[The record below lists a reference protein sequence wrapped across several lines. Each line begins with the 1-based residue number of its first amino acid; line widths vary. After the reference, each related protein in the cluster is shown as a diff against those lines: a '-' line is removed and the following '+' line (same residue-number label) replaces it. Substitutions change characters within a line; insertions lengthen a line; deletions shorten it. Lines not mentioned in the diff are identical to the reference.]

1 MATYVPNAATVT
13 EPTASR
19 EVGSAAE
26 EFRVLKTYTV
36 AAEARLDVAEADV
49 VDHEAR
55 ITAAEVALTG
65 IAAGTDST
73 ALAAALASTSAG
85 LGAALVGVPLTAVA
99 TAINTVDWA
108 LKIVPDYAVSVLRYI
123 APSEWAAILAGTS
136 TFDASTNLNAAIAAN
151 PATVLPAGCKFLCKS
166 QVVLGRGKE
175 LFGYGRSSQLL
186 IDFTTPANFP
196 GLVGVAVYTNSLPS
210 GDNVNEAYGRTLQGF
225 SVYGV
230 NNAALTG
237 NATTG
242 VRFYANRS
250 LNGGGYDANDR
261 DDAVFFSYIGTV
273 QNVHVRRFDTAFDL
287 AEVWHSKFIACVAA
301 ESRIGI
307 RVKGKS
313 VDVQFIGCD
322 ITTMSTSYTP
332 TAGSTYGYY
341 IDNDV
346 YAGPLNGWPEG
357 IMVQNGMA
365 VGGLTYSAYL
375 AGSPF
380 QVGFYGVTMDSVS
393 ANVYVAGTVQ
403 DFRVVGCNAT
413 IRSDAGACIDFAATT
428 DSSLSHA
435 AIIHGNMFDCQAPTV
450 TNADGIRYPTTN
462 NQRYAQ
468 TITDNRFR
476 NAFRYCINGGGAAGS
491 VGGFGY
497 STVTGNKAQQQVG
510 GALIALGYSGQ
521 YSLIEGN
528 TQSAGVRVLSA
539 DNAPATAIIGLNQS
553 SVQTTGKAMDRRT
566 SYTITAVDQT
576 FELAQIDYLSLYEH
590 STLVMADVTIR
601 GSANYTR
608 RWVFRISYTSVFSG
622 TASSVT
628 TDANYTFDQSNANY
642 ALTFSPA
649 VVVNSNQSFSLNLT
663 IRSTG
668 AILIGAAEVETKLSV
683 VTPKENLLL
692 S

>member
-1 MATYVPNAATVT
+1 MASTDFTSGTVIASSWLNDVNTVT
-13 EPTASR
+13 YSID
-19 EVGSAAE
+19 S
-26 EFRVLKTYTV
+26 
-36 AAEARLDVAEADV
+36 V
-49 VDHEAR
+49 VPEY
-55 ITAAEVALTG
+55 
-65 IAAGTDST
+65 
-73 ALAAALASTSAG
+73 
-85 LGAALVGVPLTAVA
+85 
-99 TAINTVDWA
+99 AI
-108 LKIVPDYAVSVLRYI
+108 SVMKYI
-123 APSEWAAILAGTS
+123 SETEWAAIYAGTS
-136 TFDASTNLNAAIAAN
+136 TFDASTAINLALTEN
-151 PATVLPAGCKFLCKS
+151 PAIVIPQGVKLVCKS
-166 QVVLGRGKE
+166 QIVVGRGKE
-175 LFGYGRSSQLL
+175 IYGYGRTSQLL
-186 IDFTTPANFP
+186 IDFTTTANFP

-210 GDNVNEAYGRTLQGF
+210 GDNVNEAYGRTLQNF

-230 NNAALTG
+230 VNSALTS

-242 VRFYANRS
+242 IRFYTNRALS
-250 LNGGGYDANDR
+250 DGTYNSNDR
-261 DDAVFFSYIGTV
+261 DDAVYFAYIGSV
-273 QNVHVRRFDTAFDL
+273 QNVHVRRFDISFDL
-287 AEVWHSKFIACVAA
+287 AEVWHTKFISCVAA
-301 ESRIGI
+301 ESRIGV

-322 ITTMSTSYTP
+322 ITTMGTSYTP

-375 AGSPF
+375 AGTPL
-380 QVGFYGVTMDSVS
+380 QVGFYGVAMDSVS

-403 DFRVVGCNAT
+403 DLRVVGCNAT
-413 IRSDAGACIDFAATT
+413 IRSDAGACVDFATTT
-428 DSSLSHA
+428 DSSFSHSA
-435 AIIHGNMFDCQAPTV
+435 LISGNFFDCQAPTA

-476 NAFRYCINGGGAAGS
+476 NAFRYCINGGGATGN

-497 STVTGNKAQQQVG
+497 STVTGNKAQQQTG
-510 GALIALGYSGQ
+510 GALIDLGYSGQ

-528 TQSAGVRVLSA
+528 IQSAGVRVLSA
-539 DNAPATAIIGLNQS
+539 DNAPATAVIGMNQS
-553 SVQTTGKAMDRRT
+553 SVQLTGKEFDRRQ

-576 FELAQIDYLSLYEH
+576 FELAQIDYISLYEQ
-590 STLVMADVTIR
+590 STLVIADVTIR
-601 GSANYTR
+601 GTANYTR
-608 RWVFRISYTSVFSG
+608 RYVFRVSYTSVFGG

-649 VVVNSNQSFSLNLT
+649 VVVNSTTSFSLNLT

-668 AILIGAAEVETKLSV
+668 AILISAAEVETKITL
-683 VTPKENLLL
+683 VTPKENVLI